1 MIDHVDIDLR
11 PGFIAVRD
19 QGPRPTCLAHAASS
33 AHERARAVMDSLS
46 PEYLH
51 FFATGGSP
59 SRGCT
64 MDASAKAL
72 ADEGQP
78 AEADC
83 PYLATAP
90 AAASRPPAR
99 VQVFRRASESK
110 GRDVADI
117 EAAIRAHQAPVLG
130 ISLPESFFRPKAP
143 WVISPTGRMRGLHAV
158 AGAGLGRHKGQRVV
172 LIRNSWGPSWGEGGY
187 AWLDEAFVAQHLKH
201 VLVLT
206 HEVTP

>member
-11 PGFIAVRD
+11 PGLIAVRD
-19 QGPRPTCLAHAASS
+19 QGPRPTCLAHAASA
-33 AHERARAVMDSLS
+33 AHERARAVIEALS

-51 FFATGGSP
+51 YFATGGTP
-59 SRGCT
+59 SRGCS
-64 MDASAKAL
+64 MDAIVKAL

-83 PYLATAP
+83 PYLAIAP
-90 AAASRPPAR
+90 AAAWRPPTR

-110 GRDVADI
+110 GRDIAEID
-117 EAAIRAHQAPVLG
+117 AAIRADQIPVLG
-130 ISLPESFFRPKAP
+130 ISLPESFFRPRAP
-143 WVISPTGRMRGLHAV
+143 WVISPTGRIRGLHAV
-158 AGAGLGRHKGQRVV
+158 AAVGLGRHQAQRMI
-172 LIRNSWGPSWGEGGY
+172 LIRNSWGPSWGEDGY
-187 AWLDEAFVAQHLKH
+187 AWLDEGFVAQHLKH